1 MREQLVAWRGDEIRP
16 SFGLAVRS
24 LIISYEYHIY
34 FPPESLH
41 LMFAIRAF
49 QMFPDDVATKVQG
62 LRGQQIFDRA
72 RWWNQR
78 FVVEGAR
85 Q

>member
-1 MREQLVAWRGDEIRP
+1 
-16 SFGLAVRS
+16 
-24 LIISYEYHIY
+24 
-34 FPPESLH
+34 
-41 LMFAIRAF
+41 MFAIRAF
-49 QMFPDDVATKVQG
+49 QMFPDDVATKVQEF
-62 LRGQQIFDRA
+62 RGQQIFDRA